1 MSFSIEL
8 TAGFER
14 QFKKLIKK
22 YPSLKE
28 EIIALRKDLLLNPQT
43 GTPIGKDC
51 YKIRI
56 AIHSKGKGKSGGGR
70 IITHVYVSAERVF
83 LLTIYDKS
91 EKENIGPKELQEL
104 LTDLY

>member
-28 EIIALRKDLLLNPQT
+28 EIIALRKDFLLNPQT

-56 AIHSKGKGKSGGGR
+56 AIHSKGKVK
-70 IITHVYVSAERVF
+70 AAA
-83 LLTIYDKS
+83 
-91 EKENIGPKELQEL
+91 QEL
-104 LTDLY
+104 LCTFMFQLKGFSC